1 MDTFKMARGKNVVQ
15 GLFIYDFVLVEV
27 KLRALCVDLEVSSLV
42 GGRFWHENTRLE
54 GGDKCAKVVTLESS
68 IFSILD
74 CMLDYSRKS
83 LGF

>member
-27 KLRALCVDLEVSSLV
+27 KLRALCVDLEVSSPI
-42 GGRFWHENTRLE
+42 GGRFWHENTALE
-54 GGDKCAKVVTLESS
+54 GRDKCAKVATLESS
-68 IFSILD
+68 TFSILD
-74 CMLDYSRKS
+74 YMSDYSRKT